1 MSFNLQWPWIGVALA
16 VVLLASLFFTRLFR
30 SAGVASRWHD
40 PSWLAVFGLVLYIV
54 HQFEEH
60 GIDLQGARYAF
71 RGEMCRVMGY
81 AHAVSCPIPE
91 SFITAVNVGSVWG
104 ACVFAWVLGRHRPVV
119 ALSAYGIAL
128 VNALTHI
135 VPALW
140 EHAYNPGLVTAIVL
154 FLPAGLWALRVGMRA
169 GIGGRGVFAI
179 IVGGVLTHAV
189 LMGSLLAYL
198 HGWIAAPMLV
208 AIQLA
213 NMGAPLAAV
222 LVLCR
227 PRSWPGLRQR
237 REYRDRDSPPI

>member
-1 MSFNLQWPWIGVALA
+1 MSFNLQWPWIGVMLA
-16 VVLLASLFFTRLFR
+16 VVLLALLFLTRLFR
-30 SAGVASRWHD
+30 SAGIASRWHD
-40 PSWLAVFGLVLYIV
+40 PSWLAVFGLVLYIA

-104 ACVFAWVLGRHRPVV
+104 ACMLAWLLGRRRPLV

-135 VPALW
+135 VTALRQ
-140 EHAYNPGLVTAIVL
+140 HAYNPGLVTAIVL
-154 FLPAGLWALRVGMRA
+154 FLPAGLWALRVGLRA

-179 IVGGVLTHAV
+179 IAGGVLTHAV
-189 LMGSLLAYL
+189 LVGSLLAYL
-198 HGWIAAPMLV
+198 HGWVAAQMLV
-208 AIQLA
+208 AIQLV
-213 NMGAPLAAV
+213 NMGAALAAV
-222 LVLCR
+222 LVLCPAR
-227 PRSWPGLRQR
+227 NKS
-237 REYRDRDSPPI
+237 